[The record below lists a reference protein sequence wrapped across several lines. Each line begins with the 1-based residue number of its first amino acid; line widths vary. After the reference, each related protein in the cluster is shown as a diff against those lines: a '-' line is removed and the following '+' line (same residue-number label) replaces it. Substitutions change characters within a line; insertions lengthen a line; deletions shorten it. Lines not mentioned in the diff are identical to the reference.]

1 MSHMYS
7 QPTPCLEHTRSNI
20 ICILFLYM
28 HYMYITYTRCA
39 YTCIS
44 TSNTTI
50 SVRIHVST
58 SITTM
63 GWLRLVGSLKLQ
75 ISFGEYRLFDRAL
88 LQKRPVILRSLLIVA
103 TPYINAYTCI
113 STSNTSISSVPC
125 VNKEERYTYCV
136 LKYASHANCM
146 YLVCVQPIPL
156 GVTFSNAVS
165 KLKTQSSNVSFA
177 TFQWKETFEL

>member
-1 MSHMYS
+1 
-7 QPTPCLEHTRSNI
+7 
-20 ICILFLYM
+20 
-28 HYMYITYTRCA
+28 
-39 YTCIS
+39 
-44 TSNTTI
+44 
-50 SVRIHVST
+50 
-58 SITTM
+58 
-63 GWLRLVGSLKLQ
+63 
-75 ISFGEYRLFDRAL
+75 

-165 KLKTQSSNVSFA
+165 KLKAPTSLLPRFSGKRRSS
-177 TFQWKETFEL
+177 FELLALKELSKISPHAGLAVHVHLHVMWGGYN